1 MKTIGLLGGMSWES
15 SIVYEQIINQEVRA
29 RLGGVH
35 SASLLIRSY
44 DFAQIERLQAAGDWE
59 QAGQLLAADA
69 ARLQDAGAQILVLAT
84 NTMHQVYAQIAAAV
98 SIPFPH
104 IADAT
109 GAAVSA
115 AGLSRVGLLGTR
127 FTMERGFYRD
137 RLEAI
142 HDLKV
147 LVPAEPDRALVHRVI
162 YDELVQGVIS
172 DASRR
177 HYLEIIGRLTE
188 AGAEGVIAGCTEI
201 ELLVTADDA
210 GLPYFP
216 TTQLHAKAAVDL
228 ALARGRRPGGDHLA
242 AGRTGQ
248 NVPSAAPRMASRP
261 KPPTMTVTVQPAR
274 ASRREMG

>member
-84 NTMHQVYAQIAAAV
+84 NTMHQAYAQIAAAV

-137 RLEAI
+137 RLETT
-142 HDLKV
+142 HHLQV
-147 LVPAEPDRALVHRVI
+147 LVPAEARPCTGAPGYLRRARTGRDQRRLPPALPGDHR
-162 YDELVQGVIS
+162 
-172 DASRR
+172 
-177 HYLEIIGRLTE
+177 
-188 AGAEGVIAGCTEI
+188 
-201 ELLVTADDA
+201 TADR
-210 GLPYFP
+210 GW
-216 TTQLHAKAAVDL
+216 
-228 ALARGRRPGGDHLA
+228 RGRGHRRLHRD
-242 AGRTGQ
+242 R
-248 NVPSAAPRMASRP
+248 V
-261 KPPTMTVTVQPAR
+261 AR
-274 ASRREMG
+274 HRR